1 MTEEEKAERRQE
13 MLEKIKHF
21 RLIDDTFMSKV
32 LEESPECVQLILHI
46 ILNKPDLTVK
56 KLVTQY
62 ALKNLQGRS
71 ARLDVYAEDSAG
83 KKYNI
88 EIQRA
93 NKGAGAR
100 RARYNLSLM
109 DANSLIS
116 GEETEQLPETYVIF
130 INENDVLGLGEPL
143 YIIERVIKGKD
154 TDFNDGSHIIY
165 VNGACREGIS
175 PLALLMQDFFCAEPD
190 RMNYKLLAKRTKF
203 FKEDETG
210 VVKMCKIMEE
220 LFEEFAKEDNHRQAR
235 EFANRLLMLNKNSYQ
250 EIADCSGL
258 TLAEVM
264 ELAGQKSA

>member
-32 LEESPECVQLILHI
+32 FEESPECVQLILHI
-46 ILNKPDLTVK
+46 IMNKPDLTVK

-62 ALKNLQGRS
+62 TLKNLQGRS
-71 ARLDVYAEDSAG
+71 ARFDVYAEDSTG

-130 INENDVLGLGEPL
+130 ITENDVLGLGEPL
-143 YIIERVIKGKD
+143 YIIERTILGKD
-154 TDFNDGSHIIY
+154 KKFNDGSHIIY
-165 VNGACREGIS
+165 VNSACREGDS

-190 RMNYKLLAKRTKF
+190 KMNYKLLAERISY
-203 FKEDETG
+203 FKHDETG
-210 VVKMCKIMEE
+210 VSKMCQIMDD
-220 LFEEFAKEDNHRQAR
+220 LMKKDNHRQAR
-235 EFANRLLMLNKNSYQ
+235 EIANRMLLRGKYTYE
-250 EIADCSGL
+250 EIAEDSGL
-258 TLAEVM
+258 PLEEVM
-264 ELAGQKSA
+264 ELAGQKTA